1 MVKKI
6 LGQTYIW
13 IILLLMYLPIL
24 VLIAFS
30 FTEAT
35 NVGEWSGFTFNLY
48 TRLFQNEEIMIA
60 LGNTL
65 IIAFLSAA
73 ISVLL
78 GTSGAIGAF
87 YSKKHSKNTID
98 TVTQIPVVN
107 AEIVM
112 ALSLTVMFV
121 FLGSVVFKQNMFG
134 FWTLLIGHVVLSVP
148 FVYISVKPK
157 LQQMDPSLYEAA
169 IDLGATPH
177 KALWKVIIPEIL
189 PGIISGFLLAITLSL
204 DDFIITAFTRGSGL
218 LNGEGTIE
226 TLSTLVQ
233 AKIKKGPIPPEM
245 RALTTFIFI
254 AVILAVVIISIR
266 KYNQE
271 KKINNP
277 KNKEKMKKAHF
288 LGIFLFLGVCCLSSC
303 SPTQNTSSSQTLR
316 LLNWEDYIYEKD
328 VMNGYEADDL
338 VDQFISYVKEN
349 YPQYKNVKVIYDTT
363 DTNETMFNEL
373 QTGKSKYDLIC
384 PSDYMIQKLVSYGM
398 LEKLD
403 RSKITNYDNYA
414 SSQLKNTLDQ
424 ISSPLLDKDGNET
437 GEIEYLKDYAVG
449 YMWGTLGLLFNPAF
463 SSLDVSEDQM
473 FEDIRSWSILW
484 NKEYKGT
491 MSIKDSMRDT
501 YAAALMY
508 TYDEELTELRTKYL
522 AGDISSEQYN
532 KQISIIFNRCA
543 DENIKDVTKSMNEL
557 KKNIFGLEV
566 DSGKEDIVT
575 GKIGINLA
583 WSGDAVYSIAQAMD
597 ETLVSEPFDLYYS
610 LPENGGNIWF
620 DGWVMPKLGEGERS
634 ADQYELAHLFLNF
647 ISDPVNASQ
656 NMDYIGYTPF
666 IAGDSIIDLVR
677 DWYDYRCDVIYLRDE
692 ENEEYYE
699 DVVYIDPISNEEV
712 SVDYNDVHYEA
723 DSDPLYNNVELVG
736 IYLDEDGNE
745 TRETLEEKFNERLIL
760 PVDIEVVDLSYFF
773 NGTLDEYEDD
783 IDTIFYSD
791 CYHPIFNEDGTRNIS
806 VGQEFFTQYPDEE
819 CIVRCAVMQDYGK
832 QNSAILKMW
841 ENFKSDP
848 LPLWAIILFTS
859 EILVILGGG
868 LYFYIRK
875 RLKVNLRIKRMN

>member
-48 TRLFQNEEIMIA
+48 TRLFQNKEIMIA
-60 LGNTL
+60 LGNTIL
-65 IIAFLSAA
+65 IAFISATV
-73 ISVLL
+73 SVLL
-78 GTSGAIGAF
+78 GTSGAIGSF
-87 YSKKHSKNTID
+87 YSKKHMRNTVD

-121 FLGSVVFKQNMFG
+121 FLGSVVFKQNLFG

-177 KALWKVIIPEIL
+177 KALWKVIIPEIV

-245 RALTTFIFI
+245 RALTTFIFLI
-254 AVILAVVIISIR
+254 VLLAVIIISIR
-266 KYNQE
+266 KYRQE
-271 KKINNP
+271 KNLHDP
-277 KNKEKMKKAHF
+277 KNKEKNKKVRF
-288 LGIFLFLGVCCLSSC
+288 MGIFLFLGACCLTSC
-303 SPTQNTSSSQTLR
+303 SPTQSGSTSQTLR
-316 LLNWEDYIYEKD
+316 ILNWEDYIYEQD
-328 VMNGYEADDL
+328 IASGYTADDL

-384 PSDYMIQKLVSYGM
+384 PSDYMIQKLVSYNM

-403 RSKITNYDNYA
+403 RNLIPNYEKYA
-414 SSQLKNTLDQ
+414 SSQLKNTLDN
-424 ISSPLLDKDGNET
+424 ISAPILDNDGNET
-437 GEIEYLKDYAVG
+437 GEFETLEDYAVG
-449 YMWGTLGLLFNPAF
+449 YMWGTLGLLFNPTF
-463 SSLDVSEDQM
+463 SKLKVEEEQM
-473 FEDIRSWSILW
+473 FDDIRSWSILW
-484 NKEYKGT
+484 DNSYKGI

-508 TYDEELTELRTKYL
+508 TYDEELTQLRNRYLNNEINSQEYNRELSL
-522 AGDISSEQYN
+522 
-532 KQISIIFNRCA
+532 IFNRCSN
-543 DENIKDVTKSMNEL
+543 DNISDVNKSLAEL
-557 KKNIFGLEV
+557 KKNIFGMEV

-583 WSGDAVYSIAQAMD
+583 WSGDAVYSIAQALD
-597 ETLVSEPFDLYYS
+597 ETLVSNTFDLYYS

-620 DGWVMPKLGEGERS
+620 DGWVMPKLNDDERS
-634 ADQYELAHLFLNF
+634 DDQYQLAHLFLDF
-647 ISDPVNASQ
+647 ISDPANASQ

-666 IAGDSIIDLVR
+666 IAGDSIVDLVR

-699 DVVYIDPISNEEV
+699 DVVYIDPITNEEV
-712 SVDYNDVHYEA
+712 SVDYNDVHYES
-723 DSDPLYNNVELVG
+723 DNDPLYDNVQLIG
-736 IYLDEDGNE
+736 IYLDENE
-745 TRETLEEKFNERLIL
+745 NEARETLSENFNERLIL
-760 PVDIEVVDLSYFF
+760 PDDIEVVDLSYFF
-773 NGTLDEYEDD
+773 KGTLDEYEDD
-783 IDTIFYSD
+783 VDTIFYSD

-806 VGQEFFTQYPDEE
+806 IGQEFFTQYPDEE
-819 CIVRCAVMQDYGK
+819 CIIRCAVMQDYGK

-848 LPLWAIILFTS
+848 LPLWAIILFAS
-859 EILVILGGG
+859 EIAIILSSG

-875 RLKVNLRIKRMN
+875 RVKVNLRTNRK

>member
-35 NVGEWSGFTFNLY
+35 NVGEWTGFTFNLY
-48 TRLFQNEEIMIA
+48 TRLFQSKEIMTA

-65 IIAFLSAA
+65 IIALLSAI

-87 YSKKHSKNTID
+87 YSKKHTKNTID

-121 FLGSVVFKQNMFG
+121 FLGSVVFKQNLFG

-177 KALWKVIIPEIL
+177 KALWKVIIPEII
-189 PGIISGFLLAITLSL
+189 PGIVSGFLLAITLSL

-245 RALTTFIFI
+245 RALTTFIF
-254 AVILAVVIISIR
+254 LAVLIVVIVISIR
-266 KYNQE
+266 KYQQE
-271 KKINNP
+271 KKLHDP
-277 KNKEKMKKAHF
+277 KNKEKVKKVKYF
-288 LGIFLFLGVCCLSSC
+288 GIFLFLGACCLTSC
-303 SPTQNTSSSQTLR
+303 SPTNSSSSQTLR
-316 LLNWEDYIYEKD
+316 LLNWEDYIYEQD
-328 VMNGYEADDL
+328 ISNGYEKEDL
-338 VDQFISYVKEN
+338 IDQFVSYVKEN
-349 YPQYKNVKVIYDTT
+349 YPQYQNVKVIYDTT

-384 PSDYMIQKLVSYGM
+384 PSDYMIQKLVSNKM

-403 RSKITNYDNYA
+403 RNLIPNYEQYA
-414 SSQLKNTLDQ
+414 SSQLKTTLDQ
-424 ISSPLLDKDGNET
+424 ISAPILDKDGNKT
-437 GEIEYLKDYAVG
+437 GEYELLEDYAVG
-449 YMWGTLGLLFNPAF
+449 YMWGTLGLLFNPSF
-463 SSLDVSEDQM
+463 SKLKVEEEQM
-473 FEDIRSWSILW
+473 FEDVRSWSILW
-484 NKEYKGT
+484 DSTYKGM

-508 TYDEELTELRTKYL
+508 TYDDELTELRNRYL
-522 AGDISSEQYN
+522 NNEITSTEYN
-532 KQISIIFNRCA
+532 ASLSTIFNRCE
-543 DENIKDVTKSMNEL
+543 DENIKEVNESLNEL
-557 KKNIFGLEV
+557 KKNIFGMEV

-575 GKIGINLA
+575 RKIGINLA
-583 WSGDAVYSIAQAMD
+583 WSGDAVYSIAQAHD
-597 ETLVSEPFDLYYS
+597 DTLVSETFDLYYS

-634 ADQYELAHLFLNF
+634 QEQYELAHIFLDF
-647 ISDPVNASQ
+647 ISNPENASQ

-692 ENEEYYE
+692 EEEEYYE
-699 DVVYIDPISNEEV
+699 DVVYIDPVSGDEL
-712 SVDYNDVHYEA
+712 SVDYNDVHFIE
-723 DSDPLYNNVELVG
+723 DSDPLYDDVELIG
-736 IYLDEDGNE
+736 IYLDENE
-745 TRETLEEKFNERLIL
+745 EEVRETLDETFNERLIL
-760 PVDIEVVDLSYFF
+760 PDDIEEVDLSYFF
-773 NGTLDEYEDD
+773 NGTLDEYEDGV
-783 IDTIFYSD
+783 DTIFYSD
-791 CYHPIFNEDGTRNIS
+791 CYHSIFNEDGTRNIC

-819 CIVRCAVMQDYGK
+819 CIIRCAVMEDYGK
-832 QNSAILKMW
+832 QNGAILKMW

-848 LPLWAIILFTS
+848 LPVWAIILFSS
-859 EILVILGGG
+859 EIVILFGGV

-875 RLKVNLRIKRMN
+875 RVKVNLRTNRKN